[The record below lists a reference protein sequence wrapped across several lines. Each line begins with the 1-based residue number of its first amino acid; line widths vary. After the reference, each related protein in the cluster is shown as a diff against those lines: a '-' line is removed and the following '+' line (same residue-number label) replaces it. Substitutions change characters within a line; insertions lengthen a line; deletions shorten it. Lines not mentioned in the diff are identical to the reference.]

1 MLFRSMK
8 LFFSAWVIMLT
19 LGLTDQETYR
29 LSSMQAKNILQ
40 MRLQSLTGLEQE
52 KIHAEYKELVDTI
65 IDLTDILAKPE
76 RVTAIIADSLETV
89 AAEFGDER
97 KTQIV
102 ANAEN
107 VKTKDLIPLRE
118 MVVTLTD
125 TGYIKSQA
133 SIEYSAQ
140 KRGGQGKRARSEE
153 RRVGKECRSRW
164 SPYH

>member
-1 MLFRSMK
+1 MIKRANLDKKFLRPEDEDM
-8 LFFSAWVIMLT
+8 T

-107 VKTKDLIPLRE
+107 VKTKDR
-118 MVVTLTD
+118 
-125 TGYIKSQA
+125 
-133 SIEYSAQ
+133 
-140 KRGGQGKRARSEE
+140 
-153 RRVGKECRSRW
+153 
-164 SPYH
+164 

>member
-1 MLFRSMK
+1 MK
-8 LFFSAWVIMLT
+8 PAEMIKRANLDKKFLRPEDEDMT

-89 AAEFGDER
+89 AADSATKER
-97 KTQIV
+97 LRLLPMQKTSRQ
-102 ANAEN
+102 
-107 VKTKDLIPLRE
+107 KT
-118 MVVTLTD
+118 
-125 TGYIKSQA
+125 
-133 SIEYSAQ
+133 
-140 KRGGQGKRARSEE
+140 
-153 RRVGKECRSRW
+153 
-164 SPYH
+164 